1 MMTDCAMKLA
11 ISMEDVEQ
19 TMNKFNRL
27 IDDLSVSY
35 VERRETIEALVGAII
50 AGRHVALIG
59 PPGTAKSSLIRD
71 LAAGLG
77 DLRYFSW
84 LLTEFSVPEELFGP
98 LDISALERG
107 EYRRLTGGKLPEA
120 ELAFIDEV
128 FKAGPAIL
136 NTMLSL
142 MQERLFYNNGTPT
155 KTPLISLIGASNE
168 SPSGEQGLEALWDR
182 FTIRLHVD
190 YIRDH
195 TNFGRMMR
203 GCVGDFQQLLDR
215 RDLADAQEAV
225 KKVDVHPGIL
235 DKVIHIRGALQEQ
248 GIVAS
253 DRRYKE
259 SLDVLKAMAF
269 LGGRDEV
276 IEDDLTVYQH
286 ILWHDPTQA
295 RQVAR
300 MVFGVAEPL
309 LVAVTE
315 IEDGALEAVKEARRV
330 LGSDEIA
337 GTEESDR
344 LLQAIT
350 ELREAKKKLTQI
362 EEQASGGRVERELQE
377 AQQRVTAWQSEVMH
391 EFGA

>member
-1 MMTDCAMKLA
+1 
-11 ISMEDVEQ
+11 
-19 TMNKFNRL
+19 MNKFNRL
-27 IDDLSVSY
+27 IEDLCASY
-35 VERRETIEALVGAII
+35 VERRETIEALVAAII
-50 AGRHVALIG
+50 ARRHVALIG

-77 DLRYFSW
+77 DMTYFSW

-142 MQERLFYNNGTPT
+142 MQERLFYNNGAPT
-155 KTPLISLIGASNE
+155 KTPLVSLIGASNE
-168 SPSGEQGLEALWDR
+168 VPSGEQQLEALWDR
-182 FTIRLHVD
+182 FTVRLQVD
-190 YIRDH
+190 YIRDRS
-195 TNFGRMMR
+195 NFGRMMNGR
-203 GCVGDFQQLLDR
+203 VGAAAHLVDSG
-215 RDLADAQEAV
+215 DLADAQQAAA
-225 KKVDVHPGIL
+225 KTDVGSGIL
-235 DKVIHIRGALQEQ
+235 DKIVQIRDALHQQ

-259 SLDVLKAMAF
+259 SLDILRARAF
-269 LGGRDEV
+269 LDGRDRV
-276 IEDDLTVYQH
+276 VEDDLTAYQH
-286 ILWHDPTQA
+286 ILWHDPSQS
-295 RQVAR
+295 QEVSR
-300 MVFGVAEPL
+300 MVFSVAEPL
-309 LVAVTE
+309 LVAITE
-315 IEDGALEAVKEARRV
+315 IEDGALEAIKEARQV
-330 LGSDEIA
+330 LHSDEIA

-350 ELREAKKKLTQI
+350 QLREAKKKLTQV
-362 EEQASGGRVERELQE
+362 EEQASGERVERKLQE
-377 AQQRVTAWQSEVMH
+377 TRQRVADWQNEVMK